1 MAMKQVLMTGLIVMS
16 MIACNDNGTTNSGD
30 TTPDSAYNNPTA
42 TDTGQ
47 GMQPSGTGTESGTG
61 SGNSDSANVKP
72 GAGQG
77 TGSGAQAGQDTG
89 TRRQ

>member
-1 MAMKQVLMTGLIVMS
+1 LIVMGF
-16 MIACNDNGTTNSGD
+16 IACNDNPDNTTNSGD

-47 GMQPSGTGTESGTG
+47 GMQPSGSGVGQT
-61 SGNSDSANVKP
+61 DTTTKA

-77 TGSGAQAGQDTG
+77 TGSGAQASQDTG

>member
-1 MAMKQVLMTGLIVMS
+1 MKQILFGALIVMGF
-16 MIACNDNGTTNSGD
+16 IACNDNPDNTTNSGD

-47 GMQPSGTGTESGTG
+47 PSGSGTGTGTG
-61 SGNSDSANVKP
+61 TGQSDSANMKS

-77 TGSGAQAGQDTG
+77 TGSGSQASQDTG